1 MKSRLIEMNKHL
13 IQNSTKS
20 EREKRVH
27 GAIVIS
33 MLDSEA
39 PSEKAVEIYQKYID
53 GEMELDEVKEKII
66 KMYDF

>member
-1 MKSRLIEMNKHL
+1 MNKHL
-13 IQNSTKS
+13 IQNATKS

-27 GAIVIS
+27 GAIAIS

-39 PSEKAVEIYQKYID
+39 PSKKAMDFYQKYID

-66 KMYDF
+66 KMYNE